1 LRITKPNELLDKKD
15 LILIN
20 IFVLALLLLSRIY
33 IFNMVEQTEQINTTK
48 RFIKIKSS
56 HQKRKKKKKKK
67 KKKSSTQVTIVGPY
81 RGGHDGHH
89 TSSDQSINSSFYK
102 EREMKG
108 KEEKVSNANL
118 FTRLHIYIYICN
130 LICKTFSKVGNLLII
145 KPCVGGT
152 EST

>member
-67 KKKSSTQVTIVGPY
+67 KKTPAHKLQ
-81 RGGHDGHH
+81 
-89 TSSDQSINSSFYK
+89 
-102 EREMKG
+102 
-108 KEEKVSNANL
+108 L
-118 FTRLHIYIYICN
+118 
-130 LICKTFSKVGNLLII
+130 
-145 KPCVGGT
+145 
-152 EST
+152 

>member
-1 LRITKPNELLDKKD
+1 
-15 LILIN
+15 
-20 IFVLALLLLSRIY
+20 
-33 IFNMVEQTEQINTTK
+33 MVEQTEQINTTK

-67 KKKSSTQVTIVGPY
+67 KNSSTQVTIVGPY